1 MSREEP
7 YYIPMPEIYRAKKTE
22 RPLSGDPAE
31 GRHFPA
37 PAEVF

>member
-7 YYIPMPEIYRAKKTE
+7 YYIPIPEEYGRRKLNALYR
-22 RPLSGDPAE
+22 GDPAE